1 MYLVYCPFL
10 SHVGERLRTY
20 DNEDSDEE
28 EDNKRE
34 SDEESSEARDEAQ
47 HLAAVEKAMRVK
59 GELEHTIAHGA
70 FVGPAGSG
78 KSSLMSRLAGE
89 MPSST
94 SPSTG
99 VAEQVVQVEVKRS
112 SSIAVS
118 ADSANWVKI
127 LYNNEAIRVIEYAS
141 RVPLSLPPTV
151 TVIDKP
157 LPLPVTPTTTNIDGD
172 PAGSVPTAQVPNT
185 SASFPT
191 HKAQVRTP
199 SGYVPPKG
207 VFKCALQGRRLK
219 ELRQHLDNSWT
230 LYLTDTGGQMEF
242 QEVLPLLVSGPS
254 IFFITF
260 RLDQDLHQQFTIEY
274 RLPDGGRSDPY
285 QSTLTIVQAILQTLA
300 SVASMGTFSYKGSQ
314 TRSSPLKPKVFI
326 VGTHKDQLDEATAES
341 KIKEIDEYLQKVIK
355 STAHYAEDL
364 VVFSSESQLV
374 FTVNNFSKDDSDFKK
389 IRSSVDQTV
398 RRGKF
403 KMSYPAHW
411 LIFSLVLRQQM
422 IRDRIISYQQCFAV
436 AKDCGITTSEEL
448 NHALWFLHTKIG
460 LVRHFPAPGLDD
472 IIIRDPQVL
481 FDHVTHL
488 IVKTFTFE
496 KVGERRSC
504 EFKHKGIFSFE
515 DLETVN
521 QFESSLTPDKLLKLL
536 EHLRIVAPFQTKG
549 CPQKYFIPCVLTHS
563 KEQLLTQSSDTP
575 PLLITFKCG
584 YCPKGLA
591 GALITYLLNNEMRS
605 KFKWELQTDQIFRDQ
620 VSFLVSPYD
629 IITLKTH
636 PTFLELVHLRE
647 NSSSSKPVQNVCT
660 SVLDYVEKGLRKVSS
675 GMKLTS
681 DADHS
686 LSFYCQNSDCVR
698 NNGCHPATEIKR
710 DEDCPSSVVNENSQ
724 CRLWCKRSGSY
735 LSSSLPHDYSLWLGP
750 VKGQS

>member
-20 DNEDSDEE
+20 DKEDSDEE

-59 GELEHTIAHGA
+59 GELEHTVAHGA

-99 VAEQVVQVEVKRS
+99 VAERVVQVEVKRS

-141 RVPLSLPPTV
+141 RVPSSLPPTV

-172 PAGSVPTAQVPNT
+172 PAGSVPTAQVPST

-207 VFKCALQGRRLK
+207 VFKSALQGRRLK
-219 ELRQHLDNSWT
+219 ELRQHFDSSWT

-355 STAHYAEDL
+355 STAHYDEDL

-389 IRSSVDQTV
+389 IRSSVDQAV
-398 RRGKF
+398 QRGEF
-403 KMSYPAHW
+403 RMSYPAHW

-472 IIIRDPQVL
+472 IVIRDPQVL

-496 KVGERRSC
+496 KVGKRRSC

-536 EHLRIVAPFQTKG
+536 EHLRIVAPFQTKKG
-549 CPQKYFIPCVLTHS
+549 LQKYFIPCVLTHS
-563 KEQLLTQSSDTP
+563 KEQLPTQSSDTP

-605 KFKWELQTDQIFRDQ
+605 KFKWEFQTDRIYRDQ
-620 VSFLVSPYD
+620 VSFRVSPYD
-629 IITLKTH
+629 IITLKTS

-647 NSSSSKPVQNVCT
+647 DKWKNAKTYPVQIVCS
-660 SVLDYVEKGLRKVSS
+660 SVWQSVVKGIKKVSS
-675 GMKLTS
+675 DMKLTS

-686 LSFYCQNSDCVR
+686 LSFYCQDPDCVE
-698 NNGCHPATEIKR
+698 NNGCHAGTFTR
-710 DEDCPSSVVNENSQ
+710 DESDLVDSVV
-724 CRLWCKRSGSY
+724 LCKRSGTTITSPAP
-735 LSSSLPHDYSLWLGP
+735 PHYSLWFGQ
-750 VKGQS
+750 VKGQSSFGC

>member
-10 SHVGERLRTY
+10 SHVDERLRTY
-20 DNEDSDEE
+20 DKEDSDEE

-99 VAEQVVQVEVKRS
+99 VAERVVQVEVKRS

-141 RVPLSLPPTV
+141 RVPSSLPPTV

-157 LPLPVTPTTTNIDGD
+157 LPLPVTSTTANIDGD
-172 PAGSVPTAQVPNT
+172 PAGSVPTAQVPST

-191 HKAQVRTP
+191 HKAQVCTP

-207 VFKCALQGRRLK
+207 VFKSALQGRRLK

-285 QSTLTIVQAILQTLA
+285 QSTLTTVQAILQTLA

-355 STAHYAEDL
+355 STAHYDKDL
-364 VVFSSESQLV
+364 VVFSSESQLI

-389 IRSSVDQTV
+389 IKSSVDQAV
-398 RRGKF
+398 RRGEF
-403 KMSYPAHW
+403 RMSYPAHW

-460 LVRHFPAPGLDD
+460 LVRHFPTPGLDD
-472 IIIRDPQVL
+472 IVIRDPQVL

-488 IVKTFTFE
+488 IVNTFTFN
-496 KVGERRSC
+496 KVGKRLSSK
-504 EFKHKGIFSFE
+504 FKHKGIFSFE
-515 DLETVN
+515 DLEKVD
-521 QFESSLTPDKLLKLL
+521 QFLTPHKLL
-536 EHLRIVAPFQTKG
+536 ELLKHLRIVAPFQTEEG
-549 CPQKYFIPCVLTHS
+549 LQKYFIPCVLTHS
-563 KEQLLTQSSDTP
+563 KEQLPTQSSDTP

-629 IITLKTH
+629 IITLKIH

-647 NSSSSKPVQNVCT
+647 DSSSSKPVQNVCT
-660 SVLDYVEKGLRKVSS
+660 SVRDCVEKGLRKVSS
-675 GMKLTS
+675 DMKLTP

-686 LSFYCQNSDCVR
+686 LSFYCQNSDCVW
-698 NNGCHPATEIKR
+698 NNGCHPATKIKK
-710 DEDCPSSVVNENSQ
+710 DEDYSLNENSQ
-724 CRLWCKRSGSY
+724 CRLWCKRSRSY
-735 LSSSLPHDYSLWLGP
+735 LLSSLPNGYSLWFGP
-750 VKGQS
+750 VKGQSSFGC